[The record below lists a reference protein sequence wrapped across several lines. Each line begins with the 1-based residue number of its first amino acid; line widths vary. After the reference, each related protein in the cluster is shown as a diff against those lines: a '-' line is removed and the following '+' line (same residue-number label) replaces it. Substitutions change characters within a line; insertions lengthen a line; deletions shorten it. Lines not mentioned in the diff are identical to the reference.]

1 MDTLEGMRVFLAVV
15 AERSFTAA
23 GERLGLSKALVSRY
37 VSQLESRLGTRLLNR
52 TTRTLHLTEAGSA
65 YLERSRRILEEV
77 DELEASLQQGAD
89 QPTGRLLVAAPQ
101 TFGEQFVA
109 DAAAHFLSQWPAVSL
124 ELHFSDRYVNVVE
137 EGFDLAIRIGALE
150 DSSLISR
157 PLGRIDLAACA
168 SPAYLATHGVPTAP
182 ADLAAHACVRD
193 RNFRR
198 GGRWPFT
205 RNGAM
210 EEVEVGGRLV
220 VNGIVASHQATL
232 AGVGIGLL
240 ACHVIEADVAAG
252 RLQRVLQDY
261 RSARLP
267 ISAVYPH
274 RLYLTAKVQR
284 FVEFLGSRMAGYG
297 LADPASAENIGTVP
311 A

>member
-1 MDTLEGMRVFLAVV
+1 MDTLEGMRVFLTVV
-15 AERSFTAA
+15 AEHSFTAA

-65 YLERSRRILEEV
+65 YLERCRRILEEV
-77 DELEASLQQGAD
+77 DELEASLQQGME

-109 DAAAHFLSQWPAVSL
+109 DAAAGFLARWPEVSL
-124 ELHFSDRYVNVVE
+124 DLHFADRYVNVVE
-137 EGFDLAIRIGALE
+137 EGFDLAIRIGALD

-157 PLGRIDLAACA
+157 PLGRIELAACA
-168 SPAYLATHGVPTAP
+168 APAYLAAHGIPAAP
-182 ADLAAHACVRD
+182 ADLARHQCVRD

-205 RNGAM
+205 RDG
-210 EEVEVGGRLV
+210 ELQEVEVGGRLV

-232 AGVGIGLL
+232 AGAGIGLL
-240 ACHVIEADVAAG
+240 ACHVIEADIAAG

-274 RLYLTAKVQR
+274 RRYLTAKVQR
-284 FVEFLGSRMAGYG
+284 FVEFLGSRMASYG
-297 LADPASAENIGTVP
+297 LADAGA
-311 A
+311 

>member
-1 MDTLEGMRVFLAVV
+1 MDTLEGMRVFLTVV
-15 AERSFTAA
+15 AEHSFTAA

-65 YLERSRRILEEV
+65 YLERCRQILDEV
-77 DELEASLQQGAD
+77 DELEASLQQGTE

-109 DAAAHFLSQWPAVSL
+109 DAAAGFLARWPALSL
-124 ELHFSDRYVNVVE
+124 ELHFSDRYVNVVD

-150 DSSLISR
+150 DSSLVSR
-157 PLGRIDLAACA
+157 PLGQIELAACA
-168 SPAYLATHGVPTAP
+168 APSYLAARGVPAEP
-182 ADLAAHACVRD
+182 ADLAHHECVRD

-205 RNGAM
+205 RNG
-210 EEVEVGGRLV
+210 ELQEVDVGGRLV
-220 VNGIVASHQATL
+220 VNGIVASHRATL
-232 AGVGIGLL
+232 AGAGIGLL

-274 RLYLTAKVQR
+274 RRYLTAKVQR
-284 FVEFLGSRMAGYG
+284 FVEFLASRMAGHG
-297 LADPASAENIGTVP
+297 LSDPAFQPDIGESI